1 MIINLKLNRL
11 DKIKQVNRHL
21 VVVIAAMMET
31 IRFLAILNLKKLL
44 TKVPEVSSKI
54 IINFE
59 IINF

>member
-1 MIINLKLNRL
+1 MIIKLKHNRL
-11 DKIKQVNRHL
+11 DKIKQVNHHL
-21 VVVIAAMMET
+21 VVVIAAMKGMLSMLT
-31 IRFLAILNLKKLL
+31 TLNLKKLL